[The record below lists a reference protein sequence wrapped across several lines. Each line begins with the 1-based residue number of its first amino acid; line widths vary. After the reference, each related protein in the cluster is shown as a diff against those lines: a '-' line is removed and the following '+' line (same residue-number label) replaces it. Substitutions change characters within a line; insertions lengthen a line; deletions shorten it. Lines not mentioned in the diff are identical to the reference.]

1 MVDTNCDEILYAALQ
16 KFTCFMLYS
25 AYVKFKYHTKAE
37 ASTKGFKIHIN
48 SYFKQGYV
56 DDYTVPS

>member
-1 MVDTNCDEILYAALQ
+1 
-16 KFTCFMLYS
+16 MLYS

-56 DDYTVPS
+56 DDYKVPSWNAKGGYAKLVDKIFIAK